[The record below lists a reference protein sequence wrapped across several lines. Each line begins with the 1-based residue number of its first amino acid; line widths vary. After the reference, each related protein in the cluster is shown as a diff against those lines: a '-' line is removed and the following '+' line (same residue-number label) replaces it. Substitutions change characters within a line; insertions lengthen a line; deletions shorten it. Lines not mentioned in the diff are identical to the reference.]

1 MRCSLDEFT
10 DLVTSGSFSLMTA
23 VACPGMDRKDFI
35 AGGEQGSIRK
45 RFVIICGVHII
56 NHNLYTEKLGQSR
69 KQRNV
74 GSRARPKAVTW

>member
-1 MRCSLDEFT
+1 MRCSLDKFT
-10 DLVTSGSFSLMTA
+10 DFVTLGSFSHMTA

-56 NHNLYTEKLGQSR
+56 NHNLYTEKLRQSR
-69 KQRNV
+69 KQ
-74 GSRARPKAVTW
+74 KL